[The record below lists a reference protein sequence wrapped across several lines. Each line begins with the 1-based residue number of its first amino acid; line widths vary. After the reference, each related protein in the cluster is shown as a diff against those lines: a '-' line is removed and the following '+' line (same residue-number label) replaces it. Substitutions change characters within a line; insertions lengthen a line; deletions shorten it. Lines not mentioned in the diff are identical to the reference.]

1 MLRCLDK
8 EILKKFNDDGLS
20 SFTTEEQV
28 CLFINRK
35 INKQTKLTNW
45 MHFQKKVEEN
55 VEKCYNFARSNY
67 ELDNE

>member
-35 INKQTKLTNW
+35 INKQTKLKTGKVIW
-45 MHFQKKVEEN
+45 QHVGRQTLKIKKN
-55 VEKCYNFARSNY
+55 IKLKLNK
-67 ELDNE
+67 